1 MTLFLVGFILGVIGL
16 SLGTFRFGYSKGR
29 EHNEDNIDEFI
40 RTLTY
45 YQKIQLIMNF
55 NTLFYGYD
63 NDKAYEEALMSCDDD
78 DVRYALEWL
87 MNMDNLKG

>member
-1 MTLFLVGFILGVIGL
+1 MEVNGMDIEKPKDSLDIFI
-16 SLGTFRFGYSKGR
+16 K
-29 EHNEDNIDEFI
+29 
-40 RTLTY
+40 TLTY
-45 YQKIQLIMNF
+45 YQRIHLVMNF

-87 MNMDNLKG
+87 MNMGNLKG